1 MELNFRFRIKKKS
14 KKRKINME
22 DFKTLLRVAIKPRT
36 ITQFADNCGMTKN
49 SISKLLN
56 GNGPKPT
63 MQMLR
68 KFANNAYNYITL
80 NELVKAC
87 GYPSITKDAEIR
99 LSSVKEMLDPK
110 EFVAA
115 MKKAIL
121 ESINTI
127 QENIKSREV
136 YMKEIMQSTFSFPVS
151 VEKAT
156 SIMFAKNKV
165 SMFIV
170 SSEFGTSLKKFVV
183 CVMFA
188 PQLNGFCPIN
198 VTTDAADIIK
208 MGFEKTIKDM
218 ITKGEFVAE
227 DGYNFLYSNQE
238 VLPKDDNIDK
248 ERLLKEALTNK
259 YQVGNKMVELEEIPM
274 IETGFGFYLP
284 GKLTERDFRNFA
296 AKHVISLPDGVQ
308 KVFVGNAY
316 CEDYQSMFDE
326 ELHGPEALILD
337 ILRAETG
344 FAWIY
349 KEDRGLRM
357 FAVPTVASTEINPIT
372 LKLITSRLAKQL
384 SAERYGTVYWTFTF
398 MEPFPEFP
406 LENK

>member
-1 MELNFRFRIKKKS
+1 
-14 KKRKINME
+14 ME
-22 DFKTLLRVAIKPRT
+22 DFKVLLRIAMKPRT
-36 ITQFADNCGMTKN
+36 ITQFAENCGVSKCT
-49 SISKLLN
+49 ISKLLN

-68 KFANNAYNYITL
+68 KFANNAYNYVTL
-80 NELVKAC
+80 NELVRAC
-87 GYPSITKDAEIR
+87 GYPPITKDTEIK
-99 LSSVKEMLDPK
+99 LSSIKEMLDPK
-110 EFVAA
+110 EFVMT
-115 MKKAIL
+115 MKKAII

-127 QENIKSREV
+127 QDTVKSREL

-151 VEKAT
+151 VEKVT

-165 SMFIV
+165 SMFVV

-188 PQLNGFCPIN
+188 QQLNGFCPIN

-208 MGFEKTIKDM
+208 MGFDKTIQDM
-218 ITKGEFVAE
+218 IIKGEFVSE
-227 DGYNFLYSNQE
+227 SGYNFLYSSQD
-238 VLPKDDNIDK
+238 VLPKDEILDK

-259 YQVGNKMVELEEIPM
+259 YQIGNKTVELEEIPM

-284 GKLTERDFRNFA
+284 TKLTEKDFRDF
-296 AKHVISLPDGVQ
+296 AKKHLSSLPVGVQ
-308 KVFVGNAY
+308 EVFVGNDY
-316 CEDYQSMFDE
+316 YEDYQSMFDE

-349 KEDRGLRM
+349 REDRGLRM

-372 LKLITSRLAKQL
+372 LKLITRSLAKDL

-398 MEPFPEFP
+398 IEPFPEYP
-406 LENK
+406 L

>member
-1 MELNFRFRIKKKS
+1 M
-14 KKRKINME
+14 
-22 DFKTLLRVAIKPRT
+22 AIKPRT
-36 ITQFADNCGMTKN
+36 ITQFAESCGVSKGT
-49 SISKLLN
+49 ISKLLN

-68 KFANNAYNYITL
+68 KFANNTYNYVTL
-80 NELVKAC
+80 SELVKAC
-87 GYPSITKDAEIR
+87 GYPLITKDTEIR

-110 EFVAA
+110 EFVTT
-115 MKKAIL
+115 MKKVIL

-127 QENIKSREV
+127 QDTVKSREV

-151 VEKAT
+151 VEKVT

-188 PQLNGFCPIN
+188 QQLNGFCPIN

-208 MGFEKTIKDM
+208 MGFDKTIRDM
-218 ITKGEFVAE
+218 TTKGEFVAE
-227 DGYNFLYSNQE
+227 DGYQFLYSSQE
-238 VLPKDDNIDK
+238 ILPKDDNIDK

-259 YQVGNKMVELEEIPM
+259 YKVGNKTVELEEIPM
-274 IETGFGFYLP
+274 IETGFGFHLP
-284 GKLTERDFRNFA
+284 AKLTEKDFRNFA

-308 KVFVGNAY
+308 KVFVGNEY
-316 CEDYQSMFDE
+316 CEDYQSIFDE

-337 ILRAETG
+337 MLRAETG

-357 FAVPTVASTEINPIT
+357 FAVPTVASAEINPIT
-372 LKLITSRLAKQL
+372 LKLIASRLARQL
-384 SAERYGTVYWTFTF
+384 SAERYGTVYWSFTF

>member
-1 MELNFRFRIKKKS
+1 
-14 KKRKINME
+14 ME
-22 DFKTLLRVAIKPRT
+22 DFKVLLRIAMKPRT
-36 ITQFADNCGMTKN
+36 ITQFAENCGVSKGT
-49 SISKLLN
+49 ISKLLN

-80 NELVKAC
+80 NELAKAC
-87 GYPSITKDAEIR
+87 GYPPITKDTEIR

-110 EFVAA
+110 EFVTT

-151 VEKAT
+151 AEKVT

-188 PQLNGFCPIN
+188 QQLNGFCPIN

-208 MGFEKTIKDM
+208 MGFDKTIQDM
-218 ITKGEFVAE
+218 IIRGEFVSE
-227 DGYNFLYSNQE
+227 GGYNFLYSSQE
-238 VLPKDDNIDK
+238 VLPKDEILDK

-259 YQVGNKMVELEEIPM
+259 YQVGNKTVELEEIPM

-284 GKLTERDFRNFA
+284 AKLTEKDFKNFA
-296 AKHVISLPDGVQ
+296 AKHIISLPDGVQ
-308 KVFVGNAY
+308 KVFVGNDH

-337 ILRAETG
+337 ILRVETG

-372 LKLITSRLAKQL
+372 LKLITSRIAKQL

-406 LENK
+406 IETK

>member
-1 MELNFRFRIKKKS
+1 MENF
-14 KKRKINME
+14 KI
-22 DFKTLLRVAIKPRT
+22 LLRVAIKPRT
-36 ITQFADNCGMTKN
+36 ITQFAESCGVSKGT
-49 SISKLLN
+49 ISKLLN

-80 NELVKAC
+80 NELAKAC
-87 GYPSITKDAEIR
+87 GYPSITKDTKIK
-99 LSSVKEMLDPK
+99 LSSVKEMLDPR
-110 EFVAA
+110 EFVAT

-121 ESINTI
+121 ENINTI
-127 QENIKSREV
+127 QENVKSREV

-151 VEKAT
+151 VEKVT

-188 PQLNGFCPIN
+188 QQLNGFCPIN
-198 VTTDAADIIK
+198 VTTDTDDILK
-208 MGFEKTIKDM
+208 MGFDKTIRDM
-218 ITKGEFVAE
+218 ITKGEFIAE
-227 DGYNFLYSNQE
+227 DGYKFLYSSQKI
-238 VLPKDDNIDK
+238 LPKDDNIDK

-259 YQVGNKMVELEEIPM
+259 YQIGNKTVELEEIPM

-284 GKLTERDFRNFA
+284 NKLTEKDFRNFA

-308 KVFVGNAY
+308 KVFVGKNQ
-316 CEDYQSMFDE
+316 CEDYQSMFDK

-344 FAWIY
+344 FTWIY
-349 KEDRGLRM
+349 KEDRSLRM

-384 SAERYGTVYWTFTF
+384 SAERYGTVYWTYTF

>member
-1 MELNFRFRIKKKS
+1 
-14 KKRKINME
+14 ME
-22 DFKTLLRVAIKPRT
+22 DFKVLLRIAIKPRT
-36 ITQFADNCGMTKN
+36 ITQFAESCGVSKGT
-49 SISKLLN
+49 ISKLLN

-80 NELVKAC
+80 SELVKAC
-87 GYPSITKDAEIR
+87 GYPLITKDTEIK
-99 LSSVKEMLDPK
+99 LSSIKEMLDPK
-110 EFVAA
+110 EFVTT
-115 MKKAIL
+115 MKKAII

-127 QENIKSREV
+127 QDTVKSREL

-151 VEKAT
+151 VEKVT

-183 CVMFA
+183 CVMFSQ
-188 PQLNGFCPIN
+188 QLNGFFPIN
-198 VTTDAADIIK
+198 VTTDTVDIVK
-208 MGFEKTIKDM
+208 MGFDKTIQDM
-218 ITKGEFVAE
+218 IIRGEFVSE
-227 DGYNFLYSNQE
+227 GGYNFLYSSQE
-238 VLPKDDNIDK
+238 ILPKDEILDK

-259 YQVGNKMVELEEIPM
+259 YQIGNKTVELEEIPM

-284 GKLTERDFRNFA
+284 AKLTEKDFRNFA
-296 AKHVISLPDGVQ
+296 AKHLASLPDGVQ
-308 KVFVGNAY
+308 KVFVGKDHY
-316 CEDYQSMFDE
+316 GDYQSMFDE
-326 ELHGPEALILD
+326 ELYGPEALILD
-337 ILRAETG
+337 ILRVETG

-372 LKLITSRLAKQL
+372 LKLITRRLAKEL
-384 SAERYGTVYWTFTF
+384 SAERYGSVYWSFTF
-398 MEPFPEFP
+398 MEPFPEYP
-406 LENK
+406 L

>member
-1 MELNFRFRIKKKS
+1 
-14 KKRKINME
+14 ME
-22 DFKTLLRVAIKPRT
+22 DFKTLLRVAMKPRT
-36 ITQFADNCGMTKN
+36 ITQFAESCGVSKGT
-49 SISKLLN
+49 ISKLLN

-80 NELVKAC
+80 NELAKAC
-87 GYPSITKDAEIR
+87 GYSLITKDTEIK
-99 LSSVKEMLDPK
+99 LSSIKEMLDPK
-110 EFVAA
+110 EFVTT

-127 QENIKSREV
+127 QDTVKSREL
-136 YMKEIMQSTFSFPVS
+136 YMKEIMESTFSFPVS
-151 VEKAT
+151 VEKVT

-183 CVMFA
+183 CVMFSQ
-188 PQLNGFCPIN
+188 QLNGFRPIN
-198 VTTDAADIIK
+198 VTTDAVDIVK
-208 MGFEKTIKDM
+208 MGFDKTIQDM
-218 ITKGEFVAE
+218 IIRGEFVSE
-227 DGYNFLYSNQE
+227 EGYNFLYSNQE
-238 VLPKDDNIDK
+238 VLPKDEIVDK

-259 YQVGNKMVELEEIPM
+259 YQVGNKTVELEEIPM

-284 GKLTERDFRNFA
+284 SKLTEREFRNFA
-296 AKHVISLPDGVQ
+296 AKHLIGLPDGVQ
-308 KVFVGNAY
+308 KVFVGNNY
-316 CEDYQSMFDE
+316 CEEYQSMFDE

-406 LENK
+406 IETK

>member
-1 MELNFRFRIKKKS
+1 
-14 KKRKINME
+14 ME
-22 DFKTLLRVAIKPRT
+22 DFKVLLRVAMKPRT
-36 ITQFADNCGMTKN
+36 ITQFAESCGVSKGT
-49 SISKLLN
+49 ISKLLN

-80 NELVKAC
+80 NKLAKAC
-87 GYPSITKDAEIR
+87 GYQSITKDTEIR
-99 LSSVKEMLDPK
+99 LSSVKEILDPK
-110 EFVAA
+110 EFITT

-127 QENIKSREV
+127 QETVKSREL

-151 VEKAT
+151 VEKVT

-183 CVMFA
+183 CVMFSQ
-188 PQLNGFCPIN
+188 QLNGFCPIN
-198 VTTDAADIIK
+198 VTTDTDDILK
-208 MGFEKTIKDM
+208 MGFDKTIRDM

-227 DGYNFLYSNQE
+227 DGYQFLYSSQE
-238 VLPKDDNIDK
+238 ILPKDDNIDK
-248 ERLLKEALTNK
+248 ERLLREALTNK
-259 YQVGNKMVELEEIPM
+259 YQIGNKTVELEEIPM

-284 GKLTERDFRNFA
+284 NKLTEKDFRNFA
-296 AKHVISLPDGVQ
+296 AKHVISLPNGIQ
-308 KVFVGNAY
+308 KVFVGNDR

-337 ILRAETG
+337 ILRVETG

-406 LENK
+406 IETK

>member
-1 MELNFRFRIKKKS
+1 
-14 KKRKINME
+14 ME
-22 DFKTLLRVAIKPRT
+22 DFKTLLRIAMKPRT
-36 ITQFADNCGMTKN
+36 ITQFAENCGVSKGT
-49 SISKLLN
+49 ISKLLN

-68 KFANNAYNYITL
+68 KFANNAWNYVTL

-87 GYPSITKDAEIR
+87 GYPSITKDTENK
-99 LSSVKEMLDPK
+99 LSSIKEMLDPR
-110 EFVAA
+110 EFVMT
-115 MKKAIL
+115 MKKAII

-127 QENIKSREV
+127 QDTVKSREL
-136 YMKEIMQSTFSFPVS
+136 YMKEIMESTFSFPVS
-151 VEKAT
+151 VEKVT

-170 SSEFGTSLKKFVV
+170 SSEFGTTLKKFIV
-183 CVMFA
+183 CVMFSQ
-188 PQLNGFCPIN
+188 QLNGFCPIN
-198 VTTDAADIIK
+198 VTTDTVDIVK
-208 MGFEKTIKDM
+208 MGFDKTIQDM
-218 ITKGEFVAE
+218 IIRGEFVSKG
-227 DGYNFLYSNQE
+227 GYNFLYSSQE
-238 VLPKDDNIDK
+238 VLPKDEVLDK

-259 YQVGNKMVELEEIPM
+259 YQIGNKTVELEEIPM

-284 GKLTERDFRNFA
+284 SKLTEKDFRNFA
-296 AKHVISLPDGVQ
+296 AKHTISLPDGVQ
-308 KVFVGNAY
+308 KVFVGNDY
-316 CEDYQSMFDE
+316 YEDYQSMFDE

-337 ILRAETG
+337 ILRVETG

-349 KEDRGLRM
+349 REDRELRM
-357 FAVPTVASTEINPIT
+357 FAVPAVASTEINPIT

-406 LENK
+406 IETK

>member
-1 MELNFRFRIKKKS
+1 MEN
-14 KKRKINME
+14 
-22 DFKTLLRVAIKPRT
+22 FKTLLRVAIKPRT
-36 ITQFADNCGMTKN
+36 IAQFADNCGVSKGT
-49 SISKLLN
+49 ISKLLN

-68 KFANNAYNYITL
+68 KFANNAYNYVTL

-87 GYPSITKDAEIR
+87 SYPSITKDTEIK

-110 EFVAA
+110 GFVAT

-127 QENIKSREV
+127 QENVKSREV

-151 VEKAT
+151 VEKVT

-188 PQLNGFCPIN
+188 QQLNGFCPIN
-198 VTTDAADIIK
+198 VTTDTNDILK
-208 MGFEKTIKDM
+208 MGFDKTIRDM

-227 DGYNFLYSNQE
+227 DGYQFLYSSQE
-238 VLPKDDNIDK
+238 ILPKDDNINQ

-259 YQVGNKMVELEEIPM
+259 YHVGNKTVELEEIPM
-274 IETGFGFYLP
+274 IETGFGLYLP
-284 GKLTERDFRNFA
+284 AKLTEKDFRNFA

-308 KVFVGNAY
+308 KVFIGKNR
-316 CEDYQSMFDE
+316 CEDYHSMFDE
-326 ELHGPEALILD
+326 ELYGPEALILD

-344 FAWIY
+344 FTWIY

-372 LKLITSRLAKQL
+372 LKLITRRLAKEL

-398 MEPFPEFP
+398 MEPFPEYP
-406 LENK
+406 L

>member
-1 MELNFRFRIKKKS
+1 
-14 KKRKINME
+14 ME

-36 ITQFADNCGMTKN
+36 ITQFADNCGVSKGT
-49 SISKLLN
+49 ISKLLN

-63 MQMLR
+63 MQILR
-68 KFANNAYNYITL
+68 KFANNAYNYVTL
-80 NELVKAC
+80 SELVKAC
-87 GYPSITKDAEIR
+87 GYPLITRDTEIK
-99 LSSVKEMLDPK
+99 LSSIKEMLDPK
-110 EFVAA
+110 EFVTT
-115 MKKAIL
+115 MKKAII

-127 QENIKSREV
+127 QETVKSREL
-136 YMKEIMQSTFSFPVS
+136 YMKEIMQSTFAFPVS
-151 VEKAT
+151 VEKVT

-170 SSEFGTSLKKFVV
+170 SSEFGTSLKKFVI

-188 PQLNGFCPIN
+188 QQLNGFCPIN
-198 VTTDAADIIK
+198 VTTDAADIVK
-208 MGFEKTIKDM
+208 MGFDKTIQDM
-218 ITKGEFVAE
+218 IIKGEFVAE

-238 VLPKDDNIDK
+238 VLPKDETIDK

-259 YQVGNKMVELEEIPM
+259 YHVGNKTVELEEIPM

-284 GKLTERDFRNFA
+284 AKLTEKDFRNFA

-308 KVFVGNAY
+308 KAFVGNNH

-326 ELHGPEALILD
+326 ELYGPEALILD

-357 FAVPTVASTEINPIT
+357 FAVPTVASIEINPIT

-384 SAERYGTVYWTFTF
+384 SAKRYGSVYWTFTF
-398 MEPFPEFP
+398 MEPFPEYP
-406 LENK
+406 L

>member
-1 MELNFRFRIKKKS
+1 
-14 KKRKINME
+14 ME
-22 DFKTLLRVAIKPRT
+22 DFKTLLRVAMKPRT
-36 ITQFADNCGMTKN
+36 ITQFAESCGVSKGT
-49 SISKLLN
+49 ISKLLN

-80 NELVKAC
+80 NELAKAC
-87 GYPSITKDAEIR
+87 GYSLITKDTEIK
-99 LSSVKEMLDPK
+99 LSSIKEMLDPK
-110 EFVAA
+110 EFVTT

-127 QENIKSREV
+127 QDTVKSREL
-136 YMKEIMQSTFSFPVS
+136 YMKEIMESTFSFPVS
-151 VEKAT
+151 VEKVT

-183 CVMFA
+183 CVMFSQ
-188 PQLNGFCPIN
+188 QLNGFRPIN
-198 VTTDAADIIK
+198 VTTDAVDIVK
-208 MGFEKTIKDM
+208 MGFDKTIQDM
-218 ITKGEFVAE
+218 IIRGEFVSE
-227 DGYNFLYSNQE
+227 EGYNFLYSNQE
-238 VLPKDDNIDK
+238 VLPKDEIVDK

-259 YQVGNKMVELEEIPM
+259 YQVGNKTVELEEIPM

-284 GKLTERDFRNFA
+284 SKLTEREFRNFA
-296 AKHVISLPDGVQ
+296 AKHLIGLPDGVQ
-308 KVFVGNAY
+308 KVFVGNNY
-316 CEDYQSMFDE
+316 CEEYQSMFDE

-384 SAERYGTVYWTFTF
+384 SAERYGTVYWAFTF
-398 MEPFPEFP
+398 MEPFPEYP
-406 LENK
+406 L

>member
-1 MELNFRFRIKKKS
+1 
-14 KKRKINME
+14 ME
-22 DFKTLLRVAIKPRT
+22 DFKVLLRVAIKPRT
-36 ITQFADNCGMTKN
+36 ITQFAESCGMTKS

-80 NELVKAC
+80 NELAKAC
-87 GYPSITKDAEIR
+87 GYPSITKDTEIR

-110 EFVAA
+110 EFVTT
-115 MKKAIL
+115 MKKAII
-121 ESINTI
+121 ESINTV
-127 QENIKSREV
+127 QDTVKSREL
-136 YMKEIMQSTFSFPVS
+136 YMKEIVESTFSFPVS
-151 VEKAT
+151 VEKVT

-183 CVMFA
+183 CVMFTQ
-188 PQLNGFCPIN
+188 QLNGFCPIN
-198 VTTDAADIIK
+198 VTTDAEDIVK
-208 MGFEKTIKDM
+208 MGFDKTIQDM
-218 ITKGEFVAE
+218 IIRGEFVSE
-227 DGYNFLYSNQE
+227 SGYNFLYSSQE
-238 VLPKDDNIDK
+238 VLPKDEILDK

-259 YQVGNKMVELEEIPM
+259 YQIGNKIVELEEIPM
-274 IETGFGFYLP
+274 IETGFGFYLQA
-284 GKLTERDFRNFA
+284 KLTEKDFRDF
-296 AKHVISLPDGVQ
+296 AKKHLSSLPIGVQ
-308 KVFVGNAY
+308 EVFVGNEY

-337 ILRAETG
+337 ILRVETG

-372 LKLITSRLAKQL
+372 LKLITRHLAKQL

-406 LENK
+406 IEIK

>member
-1 MELNFRFRIKKKS
+1 
-14 KKRKINME
+14 ME
-22 DFKTLLRVAIKPRT
+22 DFKVLLRIAMKPRT
-36 ITQFADNCGMTKN
+36 ITQFAESCGVSKGT
-49 SISKLLN
+49 ISKLLN

-68 KFANNAYNYITL
+68 KFANNAYNYVTL

-87 GYPSITKDAEIR
+87 GYPSITKDTEIR

-110 EFVAA
+110 EFVTT
-115 MKKAIL
+115 MKKAII
-121 ESINTI
+121 ESINTL
-127 QENIKSREV
+127 QETVKSREV

-151 VEKAT
+151 VEKVT

-188 PQLNGFCPIN
+188 QQLNGFCPIN

-208 MGFEKTIKDM
+208 MGFDKTIRDM
-218 ITKGEFVAE
+218 IISREFVSE

-238 VLPKDDNIDK
+238 VLPKDDNIDQ

-259 YQVGNKMVELEEIPM
+259 YHVGNKIVELEEIPM

-284 GKLTERDFRNFA
+284 AKLTEKDFRNFA
-296 AKHVISLPDGVQ
+296 AKHLISLPDGVQ
-308 KVFVGNAY
+308 KVFVGNEY
-316 CEDYQSMFDE
+316 CEAYQSIFDE

-337 ILRAETG
+337 ILRVETG
-344 FAWIY
+344 FTWIY
-349 KEDRGLRM
+349 KKDRGLRM
-357 FAVPTVASTEINPIT
+357 FAVPTIASTEINPIT
-372 LKLITSRLAKQL
+372 LKLITRRLAKEL
-384 SAERYGTVYWTFTF
+384 SAERYGTVYWTFMF
-398 MEPFPEFP
+398 MEPFPEYP
-406 LENK
+406 L

>member
-1 MELNFRFRIKKKS
+1 
-14 KKRKINME
+14 ME

-36 ITQFADNCGMTKN
+36 ITQFADNCGVSKGT
-49 SISKLLN
+49 ISKLLN
-56 GNGPKPT
+56 RNGPKPT
-63 MQMLR
+63 MQMLH

-80 NELVKAC
+80 NELAKAC
-87 GYPSITKDAEIR
+87 GYPPITKDTEIR

-110 EFVAA
+110 EFMTT

-121 ESINTI
+121 ESINTL
-127 QENIKSREV
+127 QETVKSREV

-151 VEKAT
+151 VEKVT

-188 PQLNGFCPIN
+188 QQLNGFCPIN

-208 MGFEKTIKDM
+208 MGFDKTIRDM
-218 ITKGEFVAE
+218 IIKGEFVSE

-238 VLPKDDNIDK
+238 VLPKDEIVDK
-248 ERLLKEALTNK
+248 ERLLKETLTNK
-259 YQVGNKMVELEEIPM
+259 YQVGNKTVELEEIPM

-284 GKLTERDFRNFA
+284 GKLTEKDFRNFA
-296 AKHVISLPDGVQ
+296 ARHVISLPDGVQ

-316 CEDYQSMFDE
+316 CGDYHSMFDE
-326 ELHGPEALILD
+326 ELYGPEALILD
-337 ILRAETG
+337 ILRVETG

-357 FAVPTVASTEINPIT
+357 FAVPTVASTEISPIT

-398 MEPFPEFP
+398 MEPFPEYP
-406 LENK
+406 L

>member
-1 MELNFRFRIKKKS
+1 
-14 KKRKINME
+14 ME
-22 DFKTLLRVAIKPRT
+22 DFKVLLRIAMKPRT
-36 ITQFADNCGMTKN
+36 ITQFAENCGVSKGT
-49 SISKLLN
+49 ISKLLN

-68 KFANNAYNYITL
+68 KFANNAWNYVTL

-87 GYPSITKDAEIR
+87 EYPPITKDTEIK
-99 LSSVKEMLDPK
+99 LSSIKEMLDPK
-110 EFVAA
+110 EFVAT
-115 MKKAIL
+115 MKKAII

-127 QENIKSREV
+127 QDTVKSREL

-151 VEKAT
+151 VEKVT

-165 SMFIV
+165 SVFIV

-183 CVMFA
+183 CVMFSQ
-188 PQLNGFCPIN
+188 QLNGFCPIN

-208 MGFEKTIKDM
+208 MGFDKTIQDM
-218 ITKGEFVAE
+218 IIRGEFVSE
-227 DGYNFLYSNQE
+227 SGYNFLYSSQE
-238 VLPKDDNIDK
+238 VLPKDEILDK

-259 YQVGNKMVELEEIPM
+259 YQIGNRTVELEEIPM

-284 GKLTERDFRNFA
+284 AKLTEKDFRDF
-296 AKHVISLPDGVQ
+296 AKKHLSSLPIGVQ
-308 KVFVGNAY
+308 EVFVGNKPCGSY
-316 CEDYQSMFDE
+316 ISSFDPD
-326 ELHGPEALILD
+326 LSGPEALILD
-337 ILRAETG
+337 IIKTETG

-357 FAVPTVASTEINPIT
+357 FAVPTIASIEINPIT
-372 LKLITSRLAKQL
+372 LKLITRSLAKEL

-398 MEPFPEFP
+398 IEPFPEYP
-406 LENK
+406 L

>member
-1 MELNFRFRIKKKS
+1 
-14 KKRKINME
+14 ME

-36 ITQFADNCGMTKN
+36 ITQFAESCGVSKGT
-49 SISKLLN
+49 ISKLLN
-56 GNGPKPT
+56 GNEPKPT

-68 KFANNAYNYITL
+68 KFANNTYNYVTL
-80 NELVKAC
+80 SELVKAC
-87 GYPSITKDAEIR
+87 GYPLITKDTEIR

-110 EFVAA
+110 EFVAT

-127 QENIKSREV
+127 QKTVKSREL

-151 VEKAT
+151 VEKVT

-188 PQLNGFCPIN
+188 QQLNGFCPIN
-198 VTTDAADIIK
+198 VTTDAADIVK
-208 MGFEKTIKDM
+208 MGFDKKIRDM

-227 DGYNFLYSNQE
+227 DGYKFLYSSQE
-238 VLPKDDNIDK
+238 ILPKNDNIDK
-248 ERLLKEALTNK
+248 ERLLREALTNK
-259 YQVGNKMVELEEIPM
+259 YQVGNKTVELEEIPM

-284 GKLTERDFRNFA
+284 AKLTEKDFRNFA

-308 KVFVGNAY
+308 KVFVGKNQ
-316 CEDYQSMFDE
+316 CEDYHSMFDK
-326 ELHGPEALILD
+326 ELYGPEALILD

-349 KEDRGLRM
+349 REDRGLRM

-372 LKLITSRLAKQL
+372 LKLITSRLAQQL

-398 MEPFPEFP
+398 MEPFPEYP
-406 LENK
+406 L

>member
-1 MELNFRFRIKKKS
+1 
-14 KKRKINME
+14 ME
-22 DFKTLLRVAIKPRT
+22 DFKVLLRIAMKPRT
-36 ITQFADNCGMTKN
+36 IAQFAESCGVSKGT
-49 SISKLLN
+49 ISKLLN

-68 KFANNAYNYITL
+68 KFANNAYNYVTL

-87 GYPSITKDAEIR
+87 GYPSITKDTEIK
-99 LSSVKEMLDPK
+99 LSSIKEMLDPK
-110 EFVAA
+110 EFVAT
-115 MKKAIL
+115 MKKAII
-121 ESINTI
+121 ENINTI
-127 QENIKSREV
+127 QDTVKSREL
-136 YMKEIMQSTFSFPVS
+136 YMKEIMESTFSFPVS
-151 VEKAT
+151 VEKVT

-165 SMFIV
+165 SMFVV

-183 CVMFA
+183 CVMFSQ
-188 PQLNGFCPIN
+188 QLNGFCPIN
-198 VTTDAADIIK
+198 ITTDAADIVK
-208 MGFEKTIKDM
+208 MGFNKTIQDM
-218 ITKGEFVAE
+218 IIKGEFVSE

-248 ERLLKEALTNK
+248 ERLLREALANK
-259 YQVGNKMVELEEIPM
+259 YQVGNKTVELEEIPM
-274 IETGFGFYLP
+274 VETGFGFYLP
-284 GKLTERDFRNFA
+284 AKLTEKDFRNFA

-308 KVFVGNAY
+308 KVFVGNEH
-316 CEDYQSMFDE
+316 CEAYQSIFDE

-337 ILRAETG
+337 ILRVETG

-349 KEDRGLRM
+349 REDRGLRM

-398 MEPFPEFP
+398 MEPFPEY
-406 LENK
+406 LL

>member
-1 MELNFRFRIKKKS
+1 
-14 KKRKINME
+14 ME
-22 DFKTLLRVAIKPRT
+22 DFKVLLRIAMKPRT
-36 ITQFADNCGMTKN
+36 VTQFADNCGVSKGT
-49 SISKLLN
+49 ISKLLN

-63 MQMLR
+63 MQTLR
-68 KFANNAYNYITL
+68 KFANNAWNYVTL

-87 GYPSITKDAEIR
+87 GYPPITKDTEIK
-99 LSSVKEMLDPK
+99 LSSIKEMLDPK
-110 EFVAA
+110 EFVMT

-127 QENIKSREV
+127 QDTVKSREL
-136 YMKEIMQSTFSFPVS
+136 YMKEIMESTFSFPVS
-151 VEKAT
+151 VEKVT

-188 PQLNGFCPIN
+188 QQLNGFCPIN

-208 MGFEKTIKDM
+208 MGFDKTIQDM
-218 ITKGEFVAE
+218 IIRGEFVSE
-227 DGYNFLYSNQE
+227 SGYNFLYSSQE
-238 VLPKDDNIDK
+238 VLPKDETIDK

-259 YQVGNKMVELEEIPM
+259 YQVGNKTVELEEIPM
-274 IETGFGFYLP
+274 LETGFGFYLP
-284 GKLTERDFRNFA
+284 AKLTEKDFRNFA

-308 KVFVGNAY
+308 KVFVGNSH

-337 ILRAETG
+337 ILRVETG

-349 KEDRGLRM
+349 REDRGLRM

-398 MEPFPEFP
+398 MEPFPEYP
-406 LENK
+406 L

>member
-1 MELNFRFRIKKKS
+1 
-14 KKRKINME
+14 ME
-22 DFKTLLRVAIKPRT
+22 DFKVLLRIAMKPRT
-36 ITQFADNCGMTKN
+36 VTQFAESCGMTKN
-49 SISKLLN
+49 SINKLLN
-56 GNGPKPT
+56 GNGLKPT

-68 KFANNAYNYITL
+68 KFADNAYNYITL
-80 NELVKAC
+80 NELAKAC
-87 GYPSITKDAEIR
+87 GYPSITKDTEIR

-110 EFVAA
+110 EFVAT

-127 QENIKSREV
+127 QENVKSREV
-136 YMKEIMQSTFSFPVS
+136 YIKEIMQSTFSFPVS
-151 VEKAT
+151 VEKVT

-170 SSEFGTSLKKFVV
+170 SSEFGTSLKKFVI

-188 PQLNGFCPIN
+188 QQLNGFCPIN
-198 VTTDAADIIK
+198 VTTDTDDILK
-208 MGFEKTIKDM
+208 MGFDKTIRDM
-218 ITKGEFVAE
+218 ITRGEFVAE
-227 DGYNFLYSNQE
+227 DGYKFLYSSQE
-238 VLPKDDNIDK
+238 ILPKDDNVDK
-248 ERLLKEALTNK
+248 ERLLREALTNK
-259 YQVGNKMVELEEIPM
+259 YQIGNKTVELEEIPM
-274 IETGFGFYLP
+274 IETGFGFYLQA
-284 GKLTERDFRNFA
+284 KLTEKDFRNFA
-296 AKHVISLPDGVQ
+296 AKHVISLPDEVQ

-337 ILRAETG
+337 ILRVETG

-372 LKLITSRLAKQL
+372 LKLITSRIAKQL

-406 LENK
+406 IETK

>member
-1 MELNFRFRIKKKS
+1 
-14 KKRKINME
+14 ME
-22 DFKTLLRVAIKPRT
+22 DFKVLLRVAIKPRT
-36 ITQFADNCGMTKN
+36 ITQFADNCGVSKGT
-49 SISKLLN
+49 ISKLLN

-87 GYPSITKDAEIR
+87 GYPSITKDTEIR

-110 EFVAA
+110 EFVAT

-121 ESINTI
+121 ESINTL
-127 QENIKSREV
+127 QEAVKSREV

-151 VEKAT
+151 VEKVT

-165 SMFIV
+165 SMFVV

-188 PQLNGFCPIN
+188 QQLNGFCPIN
-198 VTTDAADIIK
+198 VTMDTDDILK
-208 MGFEKTIKDM
+208 MGFDKTIRDM

-227 DGYNFLYSNQE
+227 DGYQFLYSNQE
-238 VLPKDDNIDK
+238 ILPKDDNIDQ

-259 YQVGNKMVELEEIPM
+259 YQVGNKTVELEEIPM

-284 GKLTERDFRNFA
+284 SKLTEKDFRNFA

-326 ELHGPEALILD
+326 ELYGPEALILD
-337 ILRAETG
+337 ILRVETG

-349 KEDRGLRM
+349 REDRGLRM

-406 LENK
+406 IETE

>member
-1 MELNFRFRIKKKS
+1 
-14 KKRKINME
+14 ME
-22 DFKTLLRVAIKPRT
+22 DFKTLLRVVIKPRT
-36 ITQFADNCGMTKN
+36 ITQFAESCGVSKGT
-49 SISKLLN
+49 IGKLLN

-68 KFANNAYNYITL
+68 KFANNTYNYVTL
-80 NELVKAC
+80 SELVKAC
-87 GYPSITKDAEIR
+87 GYPLITKDTEIR

-110 EFVAA
+110 EFVTT

-127 QENIKSREV
+127 QGNVKSREI

-151 VEKAT
+151 VEKVT

-183 CVMFA
+183 CVMFSQ
-188 PQLNGFCPIN
+188 QLNGFCPIN
-198 VTTDAADIIK
+198 ITTDATDIVK
-208 MGFEKTIKDM
+208 MGFDKTIRDM

-227 DGYNFLYSNQE
+227 DGYQFLYSSQE
-238 VLPKDDNIDK
+238 ILPKDDNIDK

-259 YQVGNKMVELEEIPM
+259 YKVGNKTVELEEIPM

-284 GKLTERDFRNFA
+284 SKLTEKDFRNFA

-349 KEDRGLRM
+349 KEDRELRM

-384 SAERYGTVYWTFTF
+384 SAERYGSVYWTFTF

-406 LENK
+406 IEKE

>member
-1 MELNFRFRIKKKS
+1 
-14 KKRKINME
+14 ME

-36 ITQFADNCGMTKN
+36 ITQFAESCGVSKGT
-49 SISKLLN
+49 ISKLVN

-68 KFANNAYNYITL
+68 KFANNAYNYVTL

-87 GYPSITKDAEIR
+87 GYPLITKDTEIK
-99 LSSVKEMLDPK
+99 LSSIKEMLDPK
-110 EFVAA
+110 EFVAT
-115 MKKAIL
+115 MKKAIVK
-121 ESINTI
+121 SINTI
-127 QENIKSREV
+127 QDTVKSREL
-136 YMKEIMQSTFSFPVS
+136 YMKEIMQSTFSSPVS
-151 VEKAT
+151 VEKVT

-183 CVMFA
+183 CVMFSQ
-188 PQLNGFCPIN
+188 QLNGFCPIN
-198 VTTDAADIIK
+198 VTTDTVDIVK
-208 MGFEKTIKDM
+208 MGFDKTVQDM
-218 ITKGEFVAE
+218 IIKGEFVSE
-227 DGYNFLYSNQE
+227 DGYNFLYSSQE
-238 VLPKDDNIDK
+238 ILPKDETIDK

-259 YQVGNKMVELEEIPM
+259 YQVGNKTVELEEIPM

-284 GKLTERDFRNFA
+284 SKPIEKDFRDF
-296 AKHVISLPDGVQ
+296 AKRHISSLPTGVQ
-308 KVFVGNAY
+308 EVFVGNKPCGSY
-316 CEDYQSMFDE
+316 VSSFDPD
-326 ELHGPEALILD
+326 LSGPEALILD

-349 KEDRGLRM
+349 KEDRSLRM

-384 SAERYGTVYWTFTF
+384 STERYGTVYWTFTF

-406 LENK
+406 LEKE

>member
-1 MELNFRFRIKKKS
+1 
-14 KKRKINME
+14 ME
-22 DFKTLLRVAIKPRT
+22 DFKTLLRIAMKPRT
-36 ITQFADNCGMTKN
+36 ITQFAENCGMTKS

-68 KFANNAYNYITL
+68 KFANNAWNYVTL

-87 GYPSITKDAEIR
+87 GYPPITKDTEIK
-99 LSSVKEMLDPK
+99 LSSIKEMLDPK
-110 EFVAA
+110 EFVVT
-115 MKKAIL
+115 MKKAII
-121 ESINTI
+121 ESVNTI
-127 QENIKSREV
+127 QDTVKSREL
-136 YMKEIMQSTFSFPVS
+136 YMKEIMESTFSFPVS
-151 VEKAT
+151 IEKVT

-183 CVMFA
+183 CIMFA
-188 PQLNGFCPIN
+188 QQLNGFCPIN

-208 MGFEKTIKDM
+208 MGFDKTIQDM
-218 ITKGEFVAE
+218 IIKGEFVSE
-227 DGYNFLYSNQE
+227 SGYNFLYSSQD
-238 VLPKDDNIDK
+238 VFPKDEILDK

-259 YQVGNKMVELEEIPM
+259 YQIGNKIVELEEIPM
-274 IETGFGFYLP
+274 NETGFGFYLP
-284 GKLTERDFRNFA
+284 TKLTEKDFRDF
-296 AKHVISLPDGVQ
+296 AKKHLSSLPVGVQ
-308 KVFVGNAY
+308 EVFVGNAC

-326 ELHGPEALILD
+326 ELYGSEALILD
-337 ILRAETG
+337 ILRVETG

-372 LKLITSRLAKQL
+372 LKLITRSLAKEL
-384 SAERYGTVYWTFTF
+384 SVERYGTVYWTFTF

-406 LENK
+406 IDKE

>member
-1 MELNFRFRIKKKS
+1 
-14 KKRKINME
+14 ME
-22 DFKTLLRVAIKPRT
+22 DFKVLLRVAIKPRT
-36 ITQFADNCGMTKN
+36 ITQFAESCGVSKGT
-49 SISKLLN
+49 ISKLLN

-68 KFANNAYNYITL
+68 KFASNAYNYITL
-80 NELVKAC
+80 NELAKAC
-87 GYPSITKDAEIR
+87 GYPPITKNTEIR

-110 EFVAA
+110 EFITT

-121 ESINTI
+121 ESINTL
-127 QENIKSREV
+127 QETVKSREV

-151 VEKAT
+151 VEKVT

-183 CVMFA
+183 CVMFSQ
-188 PQLNGFCPIN
+188 QLNGFCPIN
-198 VTTDAADIIK
+198 ITTDAADIVK
-208 MGFEKTIKDM
+208 MGFDKTIRDM
-218 ITKGEFVAE
+218 IIKGEFVSE

-248 ERLLKEALTNK
+248 ERLLREALTNK
-259 YQVGNKMVELEEIPM
+259 YQVGNKTVELEEIPM
-274 IETGFGFYLP
+274 VETGFGFYLP
-284 GKLTERDFRNFA
+284 SKLTEKDFRNFA

-308 KVFVGNAY
+308 KVFVGNNH

-326 ELHGPEALILD
+326 ELRGPEALILD
-337 ILRAETG
+337 ILRVETG

-372 LKLITSRLAKQL
+372 LKLITRRLAKEL
-384 SAERYGTVYWTFTF
+384 STERYGTVYWTFTF
-398 MEPFPEFP
+398 MEPFPEYP
-406 LENK
+406 L

>member
-1 MELNFRFRIKKKS
+1 
-14 KKRKINME
+14 ME
-22 DFKTLLRVAIKPRT
+22 DFKTLLRIAMKPRT
-36 ITQFADNCGMTKN
+36 ITQFADDCGVSKGT
-49 SISKLLN
+49 ISKLLN
-56 GNGPKPT
+56 GNGQKPT

-68 KFANNAYNYITL
+68 KFANNAYNYVTL

-87 GYPSITKDAEIR
+87 GYPPITKDTEIK
-99 LSSVKEMLDPK
+99 LSSIKEMLDPK
-110 EFVAA
+110 EFVVT
-115 MKKAIL
+115 MKKAII

-127 QENIKSREV
+127 QDTVKSREL
-136 YMKEIMQSTFSFPVS
+136 YMKEIMESTFSFPVS
-151 VEKAT
+151 VEKVT

-188 PQLNGFCPIN
+188 QQLNGFCPIN

-208 MGFEKTIKDM
+208 MGFDKTIQDM
-218 ITKGEFVAE
+218 IIRGEFVSE
-227 DGYNFLYSNQE
+227 GGYNFLYSSQE
-238 VLPKDDNIDK
+238 VLPKDEIIDK

-259 YQVGNKMVELEEIPM
+259 YQIGNKIVELEEIPM

-284 GKLTERDFRNFA
+284 TKLTEKDFRDF
-296 AKHVISLPDGVQ
+296 AKKHLSSLPVGVQ
-308 KVFVGNAY
+308 EVFVGNKPCGSY
-316 CEDYQSMFDE
+316 ISSFDPD
-326 ELHGPEALILD
+326 LSGPEALILD
-337 ILRAETG
+337 IIKTETG

-372 LKLITSRLAKQL
+372 LKLITRSLAKEL

-398 MEPFPEFP
+398 MEPFPEYP
-406 LENK
+406 L

>member
-1 MELNFRFRIKKKS
+1 
-14 KKRKINME
+14 
-22 DFKTLLRVAIKPRT
+22 
-36 ITQFADNCGMTKN
+36 MTKS

-80 NELVKAC
+80 NELAKAC
-87 GYPSITKDAEIR
+87 GYPSITKDTEIR

-110 EFVAA
+110 EFVAT
-115 MKKAIL
+115 MKKVIL
-121 ESINTI
+121 ESINTL
-127 QENIKSREV
+127 QENVKSREV

-151 VEKAT
+151 VEKVT

-183 CVMFA
+183 CIMFA
-188 PQLNGFCPIN
+188 QQLNGFCPIN
-198 VTTDAADIIK
+198 VTTDTDDILK
-208 MGFEKTIKDM
+208 MGFDKTIRDM

-227 DGYNFLYSNQE
+227 DGYQFLYSNQE
-238 VLPKDDNIDK
+238 ILPKDDIVDK

-259 YQVGNKMVELEEIPM
+259 YQVGNKTVELEEIPM

-284 GKLTERDFRNFA
+284 GKLTEKDFRNFA

-308 KVFVGNAY
+308 KVFVGNNH

-337 ILRAETG
+337 ILRVETG

-349 KEDRGLRM
+349 REERGLRM

-372 LKLITSRLAKQL
+372 LKLIISRLAKQL
-384 SAERYGTVYWTFTF
+384 SAERYGTVYWAFTF
-398 MEPFPEFP
+398 MEPFPEYP
-406 LENK
+406 L

>member
-1 MELNFRFRIKKKS
+1 
-14 KKRKINME
+14 ME
-22 DFKTLLRVAIKPRT
+22 DFKTLLRVAVKPRT
-36 ITQFADNCGMTKN
+36 ITQFAESCGVSKGT
-49 SISKLLN
+49 ISKLLN

-68 KFANNAYNYITL
+68 KFANNAWNYVTL
-80 NELVKAC
+80 SELVKAC
-87 GYPSITKDAEIR
+87 GYPLITKDTEIK
-99 LSSVKEMLDPK
+99 LSSIKEMLDPK
-110 EFVAA
+110 EFVVT

-127 QENIKSREV
+127 QENVKSREI

-151 VEKAT
+151 VEKVT

-188 PQLNGFCPIN
+188 QQLNGFCPIN

-208 MGFEKTIKDM
+208 MEFDKTIRDM
-218 ITKGEFVAE
+218 ITKGEFSAE
-227 DGYNFLYSNQE
+227 DGYQFLYSSQE
-238 VLPKDDNIDK
+238 ILPKDDNIDQ

-259 YQVGNKMVELEEIPM
+259 YQVGNKTVELKEIPM

-284 GKLTERDFRNFA
+284 SELTEKEFRNFA

-308 KVFVGNAY
+308 KVFVGNNH
-316 CEDYQSMFDE
+316 CKDYQSMFDE

-337 ILRAETG
+337 ILRVETG
-344 FAWIY
+344 FAWVY

-357 FAVPTVASTEINPIT
+357 FAVPTIASTEINPIT
-372 LKLITSRLAKQL
+372 LKLITSRIAKQL

-406 LENK
+406 L